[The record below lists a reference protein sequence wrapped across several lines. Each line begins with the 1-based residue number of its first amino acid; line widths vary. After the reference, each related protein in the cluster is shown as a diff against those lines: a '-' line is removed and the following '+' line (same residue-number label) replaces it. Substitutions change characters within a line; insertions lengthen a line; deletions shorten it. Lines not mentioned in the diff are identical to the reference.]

1 MSAEEIDRVL
11 DDNLDIIREFQRL
24 VMERN
29 TVTFIPDLALAAD
42 DGVHDA
48 GCPQTRRIVQRAMYR
63 AGHTKQ
69 IVFSTGP
76 VMVVATIGLD
86 DEAEGRG
93 EIIYMPADMEAKMW
107 TRIATRAPDEPRT

>member
-11 DDNLDIIREFQRL
+11 DYNPDIIREFQRL
-24 VMERN
+24 VMQRN
-29 TVTFIPDLALAAD
+29 TATFIPDLALAAD

-48 GCPQTRRIVQRAMYR
+48 GCPQTRRIVQRALYR

-76 VMVVATIGLD
+76 VMVVLTTGLD

-93 EIIYMPADMEAKMW
+93 EII
-107 TRIATRAPDEPRT
+107 